1 MKMIGFLKEADVD
14 FKQFK
19 RLMFNPNVIVSY
31 NNGNVDFVSSDG
43 SVAVIFTYRYPGG
56 IVDSFNPFVINIK
69 DIKEDVFFKFL
80 SEGLRTIPLVD
91 NCYAKGYL
99 EKYRE
104 LIRTDNESSGNM
116 VVVIPKVLDIL
127 SKMKLEDNFVVK
139 FYDEMHTFQIHFD
152 GYDYECYIIGCFG
165 SLNNA

>member
-1 MKMIGFLKEADVD
+1 MD

-43 SVAVIFTYRYPGG
+43 SVAVIFTYRYPG
-56 IVDSFNPFVINIK
+56 IIESFNPFIINIK
-69 DIKEDVFFKFL
+69 DIKEDVFKFL
-80 SEGLRTIPLVD
+80 SESLRTIPAVD

-127 SKMKLEDNFVVK
+127 SKMKLEDNFVEIKLEDNFVVK
-139 FYDEMHTFQIHFD
+139 FYDEMHAFQIHFD

-165 SLNNA
+165 SLNNT